1 MTQTPFS
8 LNNPYAKTEDEEN
21 YDILKRVTERQNAAP
36 NVDPKDVPD
45 PYYQPP
51 TEVTPISAEEQAQKQ
66 LGGNLVDS
74 IREALGM
81 KASPTE
87 AKPEQEPEEAKP
99 NIDDIA
105 PEHQKFLDDPNVEF
119 KDGKPFYKK
128 GASSGFI
135 YGGGNPNL
143 GEDVAETAERIREGL
158 SAPGMGLLDFGL
170 DMIGKIPGLEGID
183 DAWDE
188 KTKFK
193 NKEFNTVRDISNI
206 VLPNLLASGPIG
218 ALTKSIRNPVARGIA
233 RTGLSVGTD
242 VGVAQFSDVSERDD
256 NLLRVVDDMFPFIN
270 VPESLKT
277 MDDDSPEVRREK
289 NVRESA
295 GLGILADVIGY
306 TFRAGAGT
314 MGWLIPNSQ
323 AARIYK
329 ETRKFDS
336 ADVGSAEAYSMAQGK
351 LTEAERELKE
361 ALVKKADPTEAE
373 DKVAQ
378 AMDEVMQLSLDLDQT
393 GKTAGSGTDPLQGYV
408 ALKQEQRD
416 WQIDDA
422 AAAKLSASPGIA
434 QEVDPDL
441 MADVLPEAS
450 TSRLSI
456 PPGAVVRNAGDTTAI
471 KTGTAVGDPTPMI
484 SEPMMREALAP
495 DGDSRQI
502 VMELMDENK
511 LAGDYDVVVNG
522 ARFTQKNMK
531 DAAWDIASSIVQAK
545 DVDELRQ
552 MFLAPKDINS
562 LFKGKSFQIGVAEAT
577 MEADM
582 IARGQAYA
590 LKYLTDKFI
599 GTDVVEQSARVMD
612 TTGREIASMSEAF
625 EKFKDIA
632 DPEHLTDMIGD
643 KMELLMTEYG
653 INKYISGW
661 SLQNK
666 KWWKKLEKA
675 TPQEAEDLMSDMMTQ
690 FDSKLV
696 ERRDKARQLNQMI
709 KTLREEDPLALR
721 ALVSAYDI
729 SNGDVDTIAKL
740 NQWAQNQINPLN
752 FFMNR
757 EGMNLFSK
765 GLWAVLYNN
774 TLSGLSAFRAGIGST
789 ASLMAKASSS
799 ILGATPAALKGNP
812 YELKKNVY
820 ALGAL
825 WETNRRSMDYA
836 YKTWKKANL
845 DPEAL
850 MDRARKDYIFEDDA
864 KWEAMDQMAE
874 VFERD
879 GKGGQLA
886 LYRWSK
892 FNHDLSLSPW
902 MRYGTNA
909 MVGIDAFTNANMATF
924 MARYQAYDEVMEKF
938 QKIDT
943 DALDAAEKRLYE
955 SFFDKN
961 GLIKDKAV
969 NNASGEIALNLDIDN
984 PVAEGLNKMFDRMPI
999 SKMVFMFPTTG
1010 FNDLNYATSFTPL
1023 ANIPGMTKYGKIL
1036 HAGDDLNK
1044 IKEALAMHDVV
1055 YDQTPNA
1062 MSIYKNLRNEYRG
1075 RQMLTAGLTIGTLQY
1090 ALMGNITGNGPV
1102 NASDRQKWRDLYGW
1116 QAKSIKIGDAWVSY
1130 EGIPVLDPILTVI
1143 GDMAMYSRDMGSSFG
1158 DHLMQ
1163 KIAHTLTATF
1173 TNKTLFS
1180 QLEPFHAIAT
1190 GDERAMN
1197 RFIANA
1203 ARTAYP
1209 LSGLQGVILKNMDS
1223 SAKDIENELGDMIAN
1238 KLLYTRE
1245 HLAKR
1250 RDIFTGKV
1258 VNDYENPFVA
1268 FVNKKTPFKVS
1279 ATSEPWRRQLLESGW
1294 KGMGLMQKSSDGLYD
1309 YNPHERERLFEIIGR
1324 SGLDRDFEKILNT
1337 PKYQDQIGTIRA
1349 MRAQGA
1355 DEEKIDAAYNR
1366 LEVYKVMDSVVRSKK
1381 KAAEEELRREHPHIA
1396 DMADRQ
1402 REAAKLA
1409 QRGRVLESIK
1419 AAPSKE
1425 EKLKNVLKFNN
1436 GSN

>member
-1 MTQTPFS
+1 MTQTPFPI
-8 LNNPYAKTEDEEN
+8 NNPYSKTEEEERQ
-21 YDILKRVTERQNAAP
+21 DILDRVDKRQLEAP

-45 PYYQPP
+45 PSYKSP
-51 TEVTPISAEEQAQKQ
+51 TDVTPVSATEQSQKQ
-66 LGGNLVDS
+66 LGGNLIDE
-74 IREALGM
+74 IRSALGLQS
-81 KASPTE
+81 KPAE
-87 AKPEQEPEEAKP
+87 ATPEPEAEEQKP
-99 NIDDIA
+99 NIQDIA
-105 PEHQKFLDDPNVEF
+105 PEHQKYIDDPNIEF
-119 KDGKPFYKK
+119 RDGKPYYKNK
-128 GASSGFI
+128 GSGFI

-143 GEDVAETAERIREGL
+143 AEDVGDTGQRIMEGL
-158 SAPGMGLLDFGL
+158 SAPGMGLIDFGL
-170 DMIGKIPGLEGID
+170 DVVGNIPGLEGID

-193 NKEFNTVRDISNI
+193 NEEFNVLRDIGNV
-206 VLPNLLASGPIG
+206 VLPNLLAVGPIAG
-218 ALTKSIRNPVARGIA
+218 ATSAITNPITRGLARA
-233 RTGLSVGTD
+233 GLSIGTD

-256 NLLRVVDDMFPFIN
+256 NLMRTVDDMFPFIN
-270 VPESLKT
+270 VPEALKT
-277 MDDDSPEVRREK
+277 MDDDSPEVRK
-289 NVRESA
+289 AKTVREVA

-306 TFRAGAGT
+306 TFKAGAGT
-314 MGWLIPNSQ
+314 MSWLIPKSD
-323 AARIYK
+323 ASRVYK

-336 ADVGSAEAYSMAQGK
+336 ADVGTAEAYSMAQGK
-351 LTEAERELKE
+351 LTDAELELKDSL
-361 ALVKKADPTEAE
+361 AKGADTTEAE
-373 DKVAQ
+373 DKVAS
-378 AMDEVMQLSLDLDQT
+378 AMDEVMQLSLDLDDT
-393 GKTAGSGTDPLQGYV
+393 GKTAASGADPLPSYV
-408 ALKQEQRD
+408 ASKQMQRD

-422 AAAKLSASPGIA
+422 AAAKLSTSPGIA
-434 QEVDPDL
+434 QDVDPDL
-441 MADVLPEAS
+441 MADVLPEAA

-511 LAGDYDVVVNG
+511 LADDYDIVVNG
-522 ARFTQKNMK
+522 ARFNQKNRK
-531 DAAWDIASSIVQAK
+531 DASWDIASSIVQAK
-545 DVDELRQ
+545 NVDELRE
-552 MFLAPKDINS
+552 MFLAPKDIDT
-562 LFKGKSFQIGVAEAT
+562 LFKGRSFQIGAAEAT

-590 LKYLTDKFI
+590 LKYLTDKYI

-632 DPEHLTDMIGD
+632 DPDHITDMIGD

-675 TPQEAEDLMSDMMTQ
+675 TPEESENLMNEMMTQ
-690 FDSKLV
+690 FDAKLV

-709 KTLREEDPLALR
+709 KTLREEDPLSLR

-729 SNGDVDTIAKL
+729 TNGDVDTIAKL
-740 NQWAQNQINPLN
+740 NQWAQTQLNPRN
-752 FFMNR
+752 FIVNK
-757 EGMNLFSK
+757 EGSNLFTK

-774 TLSGLSAFRAGIGST
+774 TLSGFSAFRAGIGST

-799 ILGATPAALKGNP
+799 ILGATPQALKGNP

-820 ALGAL
+820 ALGSL

-836 YKTWKKANL
+836 YKTWQKANL
-845 DPEAL
+845 DPNSV

-874 VFERD
+874 VFKRD

-909 MVGIDAFTNANMATF
+909 MVGIDAFTNSNMATF

-938 QKIDT
+938 QKVDT
-943 DALDAAEKRLYE
+943 DTLDAAEKRLYE

-969 NNASGEIALNLDIDN
+969 NNATGEIALNLDN
-984 PVAEGLNKMFDRMPI
+984 PLAEGLNGFFDRLPI
-999 SKMVFMFPTTG
+999 AKMIFMFPTTG
-1010 FNDLNYATSFTPL
+1010 LNDFNYTSSFSPL
-1023 ANIPGMTKYGKIL
+1023 AAIPGMTKYGKIL
-1036 HAGDDLNK
+1036 HAGDDLDK
-1044 IKEALAMHDVV
+1044 IKEALAMHDVI

-1062 MSIYKNLRNEYRG
+1062 MSIYKNLRNEYKG
-1075 RQMLTAGLTIGTLQY
+1075 RLMLSGGLVTGSLQY
-1090 ALMGNITGNGPV
+1090 AMMGNITGNGPV

-1116 QAKSIKIGDAWVSY
+1116 QEKSIKVGDAWISY
-1130 EGIPVLDPILTVI
+1130 AGIPVLDPILTVV
-1143 GDMAMYSRDMGSSFG
+1143 GDMAMYSREMGESFTQ
-1158 DHLMQ
+1158 HLHT
-1163 KIAHTLTATF
+1163 KIAHTLTASF

-1180 QLEPFHAIAT
+1180 QLEPFHAFAT

-1197 RFIANA
+1197 RFFANA

-1209 LSGLQGVILKNMDS
+1209 LSGLQGIILKAMDS
-1223 SAKDIENELGDMIAN
+1223 SAKDIENELGDMISN
-1238 KLLYTRE
+1238 KLFYTRE

-1268 FVNKKTPFKVS
+1268 FVNKGTPFKVS
-1279 ATSEPWRRQLLESGW
+1279 ASSEPWRRDLLESGW
-1294 KGMGLMQKSSDGLYD
+1294 KGIGLFQKSSDGTYD
-1309 YNPHERERLFEIIGR
+1309 YDPHERERLFEILGR
-1324 SGLDRDFEKILNT
+1324 SGLDKDFKNILDT

-1349 MRAQGA
+1349 MRAEGVD
-1355 DEEKIDAAYNR
+1355 DEKVDAAYNN
-1366 LEVYKVMDSVVRSKK
+1366 LEVYRVMDQKVREKK
-1381 KAAEEELRREHPHIA
+1381 KAAEEELRREHPQIA
-1396 DMADRQ
+1396 EMADRQ
-1402 REAAKLA
+1402 RAAAKLA
-1409 QRGRVLESIK
+1409 KRGKVLEAIK
-1419 AAPSKE
+1419 QAPSKQ
-1425 EKLKNVLKFNN
+1425 EKLNNVLKFNN